1 MESASNCGS
10 AAAGR
15 GGTARRAG
23 TVRGGGSD
31 RGAALRGGS
40 GGRHGLA
47 ADRAALR
54 RTRTAAALSDRVAQS
69 GCGRGDGR
77 GPAAGARANR
87 PVGGDGRT
95 RRLPSAARHARGSF
109 AAVGQVSRCGGQLRA
124 SPCAREQQ
132 EWAAVSGATTARD
145 GGTRCLTCF
154 CPDPGTP
161 AFFWIFLA
169 FFGLF
174 LAAFPRPS

>member
-77 GPAAGARANR
+77 GTAAGACANR

-95 RRLPSAARHARGSF
+95 RRLPSAAFHARGSF
-109 AAVGQVSRCGGQLRA
+109 AAGRRTTRGWGRHSGGPRA
-124 SPCAREQQ
+124 
-132 EWAAVSGATTARD
+132 SGATN
-145 GGTRCLTCF
+145 G
-154 CPDPGTP
+154 
-161 AFFWIFLA
+161 
-169 FFGLF
+169 
-174 LAAFPRPS
+174 

>member
-47 ADRAALR
+47 ADRAVVR
-54 RTRTAAALSDRVAQS
+54 RTRTAAALVDRIAQS

-77 GPAAGARANR
+77 GPEAGARTDR
-87 PVGGDGRT
+87 QIGGDGGT

-109 AAVGQVSRCGGQLRA
+109 AAVGGVRGRGGPPPAPPFRPQA
-124 SPCAREQQ
+124 TEG
-132 EWAAVSGATTARD
+132 AAVS
-145 GGTRCLTCF
+145 
-154 CPDPGTP
+154 
-161 AFFWIFLA
+161 
-169 FFGLF
+169 
-174 LAAFPRPS
+174 